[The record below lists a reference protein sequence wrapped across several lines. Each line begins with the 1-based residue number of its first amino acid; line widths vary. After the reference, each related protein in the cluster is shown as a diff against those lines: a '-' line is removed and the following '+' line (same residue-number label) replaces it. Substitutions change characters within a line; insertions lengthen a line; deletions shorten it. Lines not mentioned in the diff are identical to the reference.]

1 MNSGEP
7 NVGCAPTARAAGL
20 KVAKEISAF
29 AAIGNSNNQDGN
41 AVFASTATA
50 NGTVD
55 IAPGASFQT
64 KKEFTDRWPYAWQ
77 VAPPGDV
84 SGTELT
90 WFIGKRVKSTSY
102 VANDGSKSPRRWGMI
117 FFDNSTGKA
126 LAKSMN
132 ASLKAQGITP
142 KLYYVSSDPAQQ
154 AQQATSLVAQIKKS
168 GVNSI
173 VYGVNDAPADI
184 SLAGAFNSQNFF
196 PDWYV
201 SDESVMFKLAVFV
214 NILFPGQTKRLHG
227 TGLPNVTATRVD
239 VNPDG
244 TNGSSAKLQANDWR
258 TASVNAYKQAGGKAA
273 NPQNG
278 ADLEG
283 TWESLSTLAIGILNA
298 GKTLNAF
305 TFAHGLEKA
314 SGCQIQKF
322 FGQYQAQT
330 ALPKFTR
337 AEPWTLHAFTTYYW
351 TTARQSTYGS
361 FTGGYWESYDGYY
374 RFLTREVP
382 PGDTGLRHR

>member
-1 MNSGEP
+1 MR
-7 NVGCAPTARAAGL
+7 T
-20 KVAKEISAF
+20 
-29 AAIGNSNNQDGN
+29 DGPRRRPQGREGDQRLRRDRKLQQPGRQRRLRLDGDR
-41 AVFASTATA
+41 

-55 IAPGASFQT
+55 IAPGGSFQT

-84 SGTELT
+84 SLTELT
-90 WFIGKRVKSTSY
+90 WFIGKRVKNTSY
-102 VANDGSKSPRRWGMI
+102 VANDGSKSPRRWAMI

-126 LAKSMN
+126 LAKSTS
-132 ASLKAQGITP
+132 ASLKSQGITP

-154 AQQATSLVAQIKKS
+154 AQQATPLVAQIKKS

-214 NILFPGQTKRLHG
+214 NVLFPGQTKRLHG

-244 TNGSSAKLQANDWR
+244 TNGTSAKLQANDWR

-283 TWESLSTLAIGILNA
+283 TWEGAVDACDRHPERRQDASTL
-298 GKTLNAF
+298 
-305 TFAHGLEKA
+305 HVR
-314 SGCQIQKF
+314 
-322 FGQYQAQT
+322 
-330 ALPKFTR
+330 PR
-337 AEPWTLHAFTTYYW
+337 A
-351 TTARQSTYGS
+351 
-361 FTGGYWESYDGYY
+361 
-374 RFLTREVP
+374 RE
-382 PGDTGLRHR
+382 GERL